1 MTLNMNRSFSSEVTR
16 PRPRRRRWLE
26 SLLLMGF
33 FLCLLVGLAALV
45 AFWRLYSAGDAG
57 ARMDDPLASL
67 RPAHI
72 EPPLAMAELAGD
84 PAEALAYQALQAGHL
99 ETARAIVTFRR
110 PGNGAARLS
119 LLLKMAHDFAAAGEH
134 AAAVSLFHQ
143 ARAIA
148 VLDASLSPSEQS
160 HALVQVSQGLL
171 EAGEK
176 TAALDSAIQA
186 YRVARLAPT
195 LLPAQRSQLFANL
208 QPLVEQLD
216 DPQLRQQLN
225 EFARNPFLSVSTSE
239 PVHGLLWQMVE
250 PMEPDGSLATA
261 IATRHQRARELVNR
275 MDFTGG
281 ADIEPEQVALAQA
294 LLAEDRARGAYVGVM
309 QQAGLTPGQQAWL
322 LLEQR
327 DWLLLKVRISSLGF
341 GLSLV
346 PEWEANRAA
355 LLRETTAVT
364 NALDNALQAV
374 AGADPDPA
382 HQALMT
388 LEARRWLALQ
398 HELGHYPDNGPGSL
412 SQRIRAAEETLAQL
426 GNPVPFPI
434 AYDPAATPP
443 GFRIQ
448 QP

>member
-1 MTLNMNRSFSSEVTR
+1 MNRSFSSEATR

-45 AFWRLYSAGDAG
+45 AFWRLYSAGNAG
-57 ARMDDPLASL
+57 ARLDDPLASL
-67 RPAHI
+67 RATRI
-72 EPPLAMAELAGD
+72 EPPLALAELAGD

-99 ETARAIVTFRR
+99 ETARAIITFRR
-110 PGNGAARLS
+110 PVDGGARLS
-119 LLLKMAHDFAAAGEH
+119 LLLKMAQEFAAAGEPSI
-134 AAAVSLFHQ
+134 AVSLFYQ
-143 ARAIA
+143 SRAIA
-148 VLDASLSPSEQS
+148 ILDASLSPAEQS
-160 HALVQVSQGLL
+160 QALVQVTQGLL
-171 EAGEK
+171 AAGER
-176 TAALDSAIQA
+176 AAARDSAAQA

-208 QPLVEQLD
+208 QPLVDQLD

-225 EFARNPFLSVSTSE
+225 EFARNPFLAVTTTE
-239 PVHGLLWQMVE
+239 LAHGRLWQLVE
-250 PMEPDGSLATA
+250 PLAHDTALSTA

-294 LLAEDRARGAYVGVM
+294 LLAEDRARGEYVGAM
-309 QQAGLTPGQQAWL
+309 QQAGLTSGQQAWL

-327 DWLLLKVRISSLGF
+327 DWLLLKVRIASLGF
-341 GLSLV
+341 GLSLA

-355 LLRETTAVT
+355 LLRETSAVT

-374 AGADPDPA
+374 AGADADPT

-388 LEARRWLALQ
+388 LEAHRWLALQ
-398 HELGHYPDNGPGSL
+398 HELGHYPESGADAL